1 MTVLIDMERVSSVIG
16 RDAATF
22 AAAPEPAGLA
32 AGEVCCGLPS
42 PEGVGSA
49 GPPDDGVVRVVPGDA
64 ALCSQTT
71 GGRMYFSSP
80 TLTVNFCEAY
90 FCVPATLE
98 NQHCQAESEVALIT

>member
-22 AAAPEPAGLA
+22 AAAPGPAGLA

-42 PEGVGSA
+42 PEGIGSA
-49 GPPDDGVVRVVPGDA
+49 GPPDGGVVRIIREDA

-80 TLTVNFCEAY
+80 TLTENFCAAY
-90 FCVPATLE
+90 FCVPATSR
-98 NQHCQAESEVALIT
+98 NQHCQEAPAVALIR